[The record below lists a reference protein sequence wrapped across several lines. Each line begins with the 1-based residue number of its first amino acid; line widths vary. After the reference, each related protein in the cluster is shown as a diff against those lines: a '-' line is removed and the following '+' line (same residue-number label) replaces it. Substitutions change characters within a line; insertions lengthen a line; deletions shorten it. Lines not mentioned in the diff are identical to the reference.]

1 MHPTLAGVI
10 AALLLVATS
19 LAIANGNGGASEPHN
34 PLLSDSVVT
43 KSVSRPSDFE
53 VTYPGGS
60 SGVELAGTLTI
71 PEGTGSF
78 PAVLLIQGSGPGNR
92 DEVVDG
98 RGLFPAIADA
108 LVRQGVA
115 VLRFDKRGI
124 GKSTGNFDTAT
135 TLDFAGDAEAGLA
148 FLRSRNDIRRNNI
161 GLLGHSEGG
170 LIAPMVAAKDK
181 SVAFMVLMAAPA
193 VKGTA
198 ILQEQG
204 VQALRA
210 SGVSG
215 ARLSEAADIQRQMI
229 DTIISENDLN
239 KANAR
244 LQALNSHLTIVEG
257 GPDKM
262 IGAKLDALNTA
273 WGRFFMSYDPADS
286 LMRIRCPVLALNG
299 SADVQVAPEQNLK
312 AIRTALRGHRDV
324 EIYELE
330 GLSHMFRTVKKDA
343 NSSMA
348 TDEAIAPIAL
358 ETIAPW
364 VAKHKFDQ
372 RQR

>member
-1 MHPTLAGVI
+1 MHRTLTGVI
-10 AALLLVATS
+10 AALLGAMS
-19 LAIANGNGGASEPHN
+19 LAIANEDGGASDPHN
-34 PLLSDSVVT
+34 PLPSNSAAAQ
-43 KSVSRPSDFE
+43 SVSRASDLE

-60 SGVELAGTLTI
+60 SGVELAGTLTL
-71 PEGTGSF
+71 PQGTGSF

-135 TLDFAGDAEAGLA
+135 TLDFAGDAEAGLV
-148 FLRSRNDIRRNNI
+148 FLRSRKDIRRNSI

-181 SVAFMVLMAAPA
+181 SVTFMVLMAAPA
-193 VKGTA
+193 VRGAA
-198 ILQEQG
+198 ILREQG
-204 VQALRA
+204 VLALKA
-210 SGVSG
+210 SGLSG

-239 KANAR
+239 KAHAR
-244 LQALNSHLTIVEG
+244 LQALNSQLTHVEG
-257 GPDKM
+257 APDKM
-262 IGAKLDALNTA
+262 IGAKLEALNTA
-273 WGRFFMSYDPADS
+273 WGRFFLSYDPADS
-286 LMRIRCPVLALNG
+286 LMHLTCPVLVLNG
-299 SADVQVAPEQNLK
+299 SADVQVAPEQNLS

-330 GLSHMFRTVKKDA
+330 GLSHMFRTVSKDA
-343 NSSMA
+343 NSRL
-348 TDEAIAPIAL
+348 TTNEAIAPIAL

-372 RQR
+372 GQR

>member
-1 MHPTLAGVI
+1 MHRTLTGAI
-10 AALLLVATS
+10 AALLGAAT
-19 LAIANGNGGASEPHN
+19 LAIANENGSVSDPHN
-34 PLLSDSVVT
+34 PSLSNSVVA
-43 KSVSRPSDFE
+43 KNVSRASDLE

-60 SGVELAGTLTI
+60 SGVKLAGTLTL
-71 PEGTGSF
+71 PRATGPF
-78 PAVLLIQGSGPGNR
+78 PAILLIQGSGPGNR

-115 VLRFDKRGI
+115 VLRFDKRGT
-124 GKSTGNFDTAT
+124 GNSTGNFDTAT
-135 TLDFAGDAEAGLA
+135 TLDFAGDVEAGLA
-148 FLRSRNDIRRNNI
+148 FLRGRNDIRRNNI

-193 VKGTA
+193 VRGAA
-198 ILQEQG
+198 ILREQG
-204 VQALRA
+204 VLALKA
-210 SGVSG
+210 SGLSG

-239 KANAR
+239 KANVR
-244 LQALNSHLTIVEG
+244 LQALNSRLTDVEG

-262 IGAKLDALNTA
+262 IGAKLGALNTA
-273 WGRFFMSYDPADS
+273 WGRFFLSYDPADS
-286 LMRIRCPVLALNG
+286 LMHTICPVLVLNG
-299 SADVQVAPEQNLK
+299 SADVQVAPEQNLS

-324 EIYELE
+324 EIYQLE
-330 GLSHMFRTVKKDA
+330 GLSHMFRTVSNNA
-343 NSSMA
+343 NSRF
-348 TDEAIAPIAL
+348 TTNEAIAPIAL

-372 RQR
+372 GQR

>member
-1 MHPTLAGVI
+1 MHRTLTVAI
-10 AALLLVATS
+10 AALLGATS
-19 LAIANGNGGASEPHN
+19 LAIA
-34 PLLSDSVVT
+34 DSAVT
-43 KSVSRPSDFE
+43 KSVSRSNDLE

-60 SGVELAGTLTI
+60 SGVELAGTLTL
-71 PEGTGSF
+71 PRGTGAF

-92 DEVVDG
+92 NEVVDG
-98 RGLFPAIADA
+98 LGLFPAIADA

-135 TLDFAGDAEAGLA
+135 TLDFAGDVEAGLA
-148 FLRSRNDIRRNNI
+148 FLRSRNDIRPDNI
-161 GLLGHSEGG
+161 GLVGHSEGG

-181 SVAFMVLMAAPA
+181 SVAFLILMAAPA
-193 VKGTA
+193 VRGAA

-204 VQALRA
+204 LLALRA
-210 SGVSG
+210 GGLSG
-215 ARLSEAADIQRQMI
+215 ARLSEAVDIQRQMI

-239 KANAR
+239 KANVR
-244 LQALNSHLTIVEG
+244 LQALNSRLTEVEG

-262 IGAKLDALNTA
+262 IGAKLEALNTA
-273 WGRFFMSYDPADS
+273 WGRFFLSYDPADS
-286 LMRIRCPVLALNG
+286 LMHITCPVLALNG
-299 SADVQVAPEQNLK
+299 SADVQVAPEQNLS

-324 EIYELE
+324 EIYELD
-330 GLSHMFRTVKKDA
+330 GLSHMFRTVSNNA
-343 NSSMA
+343 NSRL
-348 TDEAIAPIAL
+348 TTNEAIAPAAL

-372 RQR
+372 GRDDFRP